1 MEIIFGFIA
10 GIVSALGMGGG
21 TILIL
26 LLTLFMG
33 IEQHVSQATNLI
45 FFIPTSIVAILM
57 NIKNKKINFKVSK
70 RIIIYGII
78 GAFIG
83 SFISN
88 KLDTKNLQRI
98 FGIFLMIIAFFQ
110 IYEIYTSYTKN
121 KKSNTKSKKSE

>member
-1 MEIIFGFIA
+1 MEIIFGFIS

-45 FFIPTSIVAILM
+45 FFIPTSITAIIM
-57 NIKNKKINFKVSK
+57 NIRNKKINWKLSK
-70 RIIIYGII
+70 SIIIYGCL
-78 GAFIG
+78 GAVIG
-83 SFISN
+83 SIIATRLETTIL
-88 KLDTKNLQRI
+88 KKI
-98 FGIFLMIIAFFQ
+98 FGIFLLIISFFQ

-121 KKSNTKSKKSE
+121 KKTNNKDIKNK

>member
-1 MEIIFGFIA
+1 MEIIFGFIS

-33 IEQHVSQATNLI
+33 IEQHISQATNLI

-70 RIIIYGII
+70 KIIIYGII

-110 IYEIYTSYTKN
+110 IYEIYTLYTKN

>member
-26 LLTLFMG
+26 FLSLFMG

-45 FFIPTSIVAILM
+45 FFIPTSIAAIIM
-57 NIKNKKINFKVSK
+57 NIKNRKINFKISK
-70 RIIIYGII
+70 TIIIYGII
-78 GAFIG
+78 GALIG

-88 KLDTKNLQRI
+88 KLETKSLQRI
-98 FGIFLMIIAFFQ
+98 FGIFLLIIAFFQ

-121 KKSNTKSKKSE
+121 KKRNNKNMKS